1 MKIKFKFNWGTGIL
15 LTIIIFMA
23 SMIGIIIFSMNQQV
37 NLVSPD
43 YYPKGV
49 NYEEQI
55 NKSRNLAAL
64 KSKVILKKE
73 RNAIRIIFP
82 EEFKNKKVT
91 GNVQFYYM
99 TDFEQDINRNIE
111 LSPDLEQIFLING
124 FNSGRYI
131 VKLDWSD
138 GTKSYYQ
145 EIDIN
150 L

>member
-1 MKIKFKFNWGTGIL
+1 MKIKFNWGAGIL
-15 LTIIIFMA
+15 LTIIVFMA
-23 SMIGIIIFSMNQQV
+23 SMVGIIIFSMNQQV

-55 NKSRNLAAL
+55 NKSRNLSLL
-64 KSKVILKKE
+64 KTKVILKKE
-73 RNAIRIIFP
+73 DTTIRIIFP
-82 EEFKNKKVT
+82 DDFANRTVS

-99 TDFEQDINRNIE
+99 TDFEQDINKEIKLDKN
-111 LSPDLEQIFLING
+111 LQQSFLLKD
-124 FNSGRYI
+124 FKSGRYI
-131 VKLDWSD
+131 LKLDWSD
-138 GTKSYYQ
+138 GAKSYYQ